1 MPFNKEE
8 VKASKRKSTKP
19 TKVPAGKKKKRKISE
34 GLTLRTPPEFITNEA
49 GGTAAEAP
57 ITPLPS
63 FIPSVSTEVN
73 EPLIQDMH
81 TNVEQKNAL
90 NNYITPIIE
99 EVATKSPTALGI
111 EQSTQTDLSP
121 GIEDASTRT
130 TSLFAFCPIH
140 FAHLKE
146 KVTLKGDFHFMKC
159 LVEDCFLFCAKDST
173 DFYLQSV
180 QGQLHRDIKESWQT
194 SPLCCFCNKVLTLKQ
209 SC

>member
-1 MPFNKEE
+1 
-8 VKASKRKSTKP
+8 
-19 TKVPAGKKKKRKISE
+19 
-34 GLTLRTPPEFITNEA
+34 
-49 GGTAAEAP
+49 
-57 ITPLPS
+57 
-63 FIPSVSTEVN
+63 
-73 EPLIQDMH
+73 MH

-99 EVATKSPTALGI
+99 EVPTKSPTALGI

-121 GIEDASTRT
+121 RIEDASTRT

-146 KVTLKGDFHFMKC
+146 KVILKGDFHFIKC
-159 LVEDCFLFCAKDST
+159 LVEECFLFCAKDST
-173 DFYLQSV
+173 DYMQSV
-180 QGQLHRDIKESWQT
+180 QAQLHRDIKESWQT

>member
-1 MPFNKEE
+1 
-8 VKASKRKSTKP
+8 
-19 TKVPAGKKKKRKISE
+19 
-34 GLTLRTPPEFITNEA
+34 
-49 GGTAAEAP
+49 
-57 ITPLPS
+57 
-63 FIPSVSTEVN
+63 
-73 EPLIQDMH
+73 MH